1 VEPTRARRSHLL
13 LLLAGL
19 VCPGCLI
26 LDPTNF
32 PDPENELPTILAT
45 EPATTDVQ
53 FVDRTSNE
61 SVEFSVLVYDANAE
75 DVLDARAFLDPSLP
89 VGFTAPSIEVAPRGD
104 PRERLVAARFPPR
117 AFVRGCHIVE
127 IAVNDQGPTGW
138 VAQSQSDVYEGVG
151 KVTAAWFVLAHDDDG
166 YDDITLASCPG
177 ADPGGQGQ

>member
-1 VEPTRARRSHLL
+1 MEPSRARRSQLL
-13 LLLAGL
+13 LFLGGL

-45 EPATTDVQ
+45 EPSTTDVQ

-61 SVEFSVLVYDANAE
+61 SVELSVLVYDANVE
-75 DVLDARAFLDPSLP
+75 DVLDARAFVDPH
-89 VGFTAPSIEVAPRGD
+89 PSFNEPHTTPAIEVAPRGD
-104 PRERLVAARFPPR
+104 PRERLVTASFRPDH
-117 AFVRGCHIVE
+117 AFDRGCHIVE

-138 VAQSQSDVYEGVG
+138 DNVDDVG
-151 KVTAAWFVLAHDDDG
+151 KVTASWIVLAHDRDG